1 MPISWKR
8 FLELVNEDTPE
19 MEQKIAEIEPNIA
32 KEIVELFFPDG
43 SDCVDS
49 SSPFAR
55 ELVELFSSDRVSVSR
70 NDVLLGFRAIATANI
85 RKSESKQSLGNLRFR
100 EFLRSVFGMTSFLS
114 ARDSSL
120 DEKLRSDQA
129 PDVCGSPLATS
140 AEPLSILC
148 SSTTNLQAVSDF
160 RHQHVLKWD
169 KETRELVQGF
179 FWNLF
184 DFVGV
189 DDGASLSLDGLAAI
203 ANDETNKQSS
213 QAKTLVATYT
223 EFLQAPPFRGNRCS
237 REVVERVLHEV
248 SNKVCLSDTD
258 FRTAFNAHSMRKI
271 ERAKKV
277 IESLHLRQV
286 EAVKSVVNSDPVVA
300 LSPIVNEVPALVSVG
315 ADEAYARDSV
325 SVLRAIA
332 ADLPRFQLQ
341 QSKHQP
347 HPKNVTTQTISICNH
362 KHEIHRTFEFDRI
375 DYGTTFD
382 TFCTPQILPSLSAND
397 HSALMGTAA
406 ILEPF
411 RCFFLHLAVELG
423 VHPFALQVIVY
434 LFNDAPCQLCPHTMC
449 FSSISVQHVCRERCA
464 FLSQIIAQRQAAE
477 VASDLQL
484 FSEAIAS
491 VLKRCNR

>member
-1 MPISWKR
+1 MSISWKR
-8 FLELVNEDTPE
+8 FLELANDDTSE
-19 MEQKIAEIEPNIA
+19 TEQKISEIEPKIA

-55 ELVELFSSDRVSVSR
+55 ELVELFSSDRVSLSR

-100 EFLRSVFGMTSFLS
+100 QFLQSVLGMTSYLS

-129 PDVCGSPLATS
+129 SDVCGTALAAS
-140 AEPLSILC
+140 AEPQSILC
-148 SSTTNLQAVSDF
+148 SNTTNLQAVSDF

-169 KETRELVQGF
+169 KETSELVRYY

-189 DDGASLSLDGLAAI
+189 NDGDSLSLDALTAI
-203 ANDETNKQSS
+203 ANDEKNIRSS
-213 QAKTLVATYT
+213 QAKAFVARYT
-223 EFLQAPPFRGNRCS
+223 EFLQASPFRGNRCS

-248 SNKVCLSDTD
+248 SNKVCLSDID

-277 IESLHLRQV
+277 IESLHLRQL
-286 EAVKSVVNSDPVVA
+286 EAAKAVTISHPVVV
-300 LSPIVNEVPALVSVG
+300 LSPSVNEALACVAFG
-315 ADEAYARDSV
+315 DDEAYARDSV

-341 QSKHQP
+341 HSNHQP
-347 HPKNVTTQTISICNH
+347 HPKNVTAQTINIYGRN
-362 KHEIHRTFEFDRI
+362 HEIHRTFEFDWI

-382 TFCTPQILPSLSAND
+382 TFCTPQILPSLSADD
-397 HSALMGTAA
+397 HRALMDTAA
-406 ILEPF
+406 IQERN

-423 VHPFALQVIVY
+423 VHPFALQVIVCY
-434 LFNDAPCQLCPHTMC
+434 FCDAPFQICPHSMC
-449 FSSISVQHVCRERCA
+449 FFFYIGSARMPRALRRPLANHC
-464 FLSQIIAQRQAAE
+464 
-477 VASDLQL
+477 
-484 FSEAIAS
+484 SEAG
-491 VLKRCNR
+491 C